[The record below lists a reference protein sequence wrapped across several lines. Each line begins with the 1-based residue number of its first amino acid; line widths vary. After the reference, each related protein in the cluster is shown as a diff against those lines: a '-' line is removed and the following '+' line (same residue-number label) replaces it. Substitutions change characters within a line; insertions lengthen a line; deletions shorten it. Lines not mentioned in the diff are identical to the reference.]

1 MWEGQHGRG
10 MKMPL
15 SRSSVTL
22 CILSLS
28 FLCFV
33 SWKHSVL
40 GVRDAIVLAGRA
52 FLLLAACSWTGS
64 CLIPW
69 LKTLLFT
76 DRAAESAQAPA
87 EDDEARVKQRTS
99 RRAQQEQLAEK
110 VRFHEESVV
119 KPRKESLQRRK
130 EKRFYR
136 MTGEVWKLTQGQK
149 LGEGEPREQ
158 DLCADEEQSASQR
171 AARRRK
177 LPETVSPMPVKR
189 DPPQSKRVII
199 LPEEPQANTEGVVK
213 VALRCPSGR
222 TVYRRF
228 LKCHTSTV
236 LLDWMLKTGYHPM
249 IYTVCMSYPRKPLET
264 GPLMTLEDV
273 GIVRDT
279 VLNVEEKDQSTT

>member
-1 MWEGQHGRG
+1 
-10 MKMPL
+10 MPL

-33 SWKHSVL
+33 SWKHSRLINSVKKKKKKYHATID
-40 GVRDAIVLAGRA
+40 VR
-52 FLLLAACSWTGS
+52 
-64 CLIPW
+64 
-69 LKTLLFT
+69 
-76 DRAAESAQAPA
+76 
-87 EDDEARVKQRTS
+87 RVVFPLQ
-99 RRAQQEQLAEK
+99 

-149 LGEGEPREQ
+149 LGVN
-158 DLCADEEQSASQR
+158 EEQSASQR

>member
-1 MWEGQHGRG
+1 
-10 MKMPL
+10 
-15 SRSSVTL
+15 
-22 CILSLS
+22 
-28 FLCFV
+28 
-33 SWKHSVL
+33 
-40 GVRDAIVLAGRA
+40 
-52 FLLLAACSWTGS
+52 
-64 CLIPW
+64 
-69 LKTLLFT
+69 
-76 DRAAESAQAPA
+76 
-87 EDDEARVKQRTS
+87 RVKQRTS

-110 VRFHEESVV
+110 VQESVV

-189 DPPQSKRVII
+189 DPPQSKRVSS
-199 LPEEPQANTEGVVK
+199 VVK